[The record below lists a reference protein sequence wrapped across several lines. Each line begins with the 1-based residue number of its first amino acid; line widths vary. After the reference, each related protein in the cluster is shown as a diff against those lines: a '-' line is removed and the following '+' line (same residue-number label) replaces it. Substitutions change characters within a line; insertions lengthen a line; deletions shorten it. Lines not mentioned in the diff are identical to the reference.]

1 MSLDGVS
8 IFLNNRPD
16 NFRGGKINKFSHI
29 WEGLSSDPQFLK
41 FVHGDYVEFI
51 DAPPLCAMPR
61 TLRLNQSDQAAL
73 DKTVMDF
80 LKFGIVELC
89 HPVSGPS
96 FYSTYFPV
104 IKPDGSARFILNLE
118 CFNLSIQYHKFKMDT
133 MKEVI
138 QLIFPNCFFAKIDF
152 KHAYYSVFLRPQ
164 DRDWFRF
171 VWHNHHLRFTC
182 LPQGF
187 TAAPRIFTKLLKP
200 VFSHFR
206 SLGIIT
212 LCYLDDCI
220 FLAPSA
226 DALTRDLKYVLGF
239 LDSLGL
245 TISVGKS
252 CLVPSQRIEFLGF
265 ILDSVL
271 MSVRLTVIKREKIQ
285 ALGTKLVNDVEVS
298 LRELS
303 SFIGSLVASEHGVPR
318 APLRYKYLEIL
329 KNRALVFCKGNFD
342 GFVRLDARALG
353 LIQWWVDNI
362 FRLVKSIV
370 VPQIDLELVTD
381 AATSLGWGAHVGRH
395 CTYGHW
401 TAVEKDDNCN
411 ILELRAIFFGLQSLC
426 RDKAGIHIRIRSDNT
441 TAVACINR
449 CGSIRE
455 SLLDLC
461 VEIFAWAEE
470 RDILLS
476 AAHIRGIDNI
486 EADRLSRNV
495 SVDTEWSI
503 PQSVF
508 DKLCL
513 IFGRPCVDLFA
524 SRINHKLSDYIS
536 WHPDPSAVATDAFL
550 FDWSDFVGYAFP
562 PFSVLGKVIQ
572 KIIGDR
578 ATVLVVLP
586 LWPSKSWFPLALQ
599 LLIAPPRILSKGSL
613 YLPQDPARRHRLDPS
628 LAMGALLLSGN
639 PSLPEAFRR
648 KLQTSSLE
656 PGGRGPKTS
665 IGRISR
671 GGVSFVSRGRSV
683 CFTPL

>member
-1 MSLDGVS
+1 M
-8 IFLNNRPD
+8 
-16 NFRGGKINKFSHI
+16 RGN
-29 WEGLSSDPQFLK
+29 
-41 FVHGDYVEFI
+41 YVEFI
-51 DAPPLCAMPR
+51 DSPPVCDMPR
-61 TLRLNQSDQAAL
+61 TLRLNQSDQVAL
-73 DKTVMDF
+73 DKTIESF

-89 HPVSGPS
+89 LPISGPS

-118 CFNLSIQYHKFKMDT
+118 RFNLSIQYHKFKMDT

-152 KHAYYSVFLRPQ
+152 QHAYYSVFLQPK

-171 VWHNHHLRFTC
+171 MWYDQHLRFTC

-220 FLAPSA
+220 FLASSA
-226 DALTRDLKYVLGF
+226 DALSRDLNYALGF
-239 LDSLGL
+239 LDALGL
-245 TISVGKS
+245 TVSVGKS

-265 ILDSVL
+265 ILDSTL
-271 MSVRLTVIKREKIQ
+271 MSVSLTEVKKEKIQ
-285 ALGTKLVNDVEVS
+285 VLGRKLISDVEVS

-303 SFIGSLVASEHGVPR
+303 SLIGSLVASDHGVPR

-329 KNRALVFCKGNFD
+329 KNGALVLCKGDFDSFVTLDRRAL
-342 GFVRLDARALG
+342 A
-353 LIQWWVDNI
+353 LIQWWVDNV
-362 FRLVKSIV
+362 FRLVRSII
-370 VPQIDLELVTD
+370 VPEIDLELVTD
-381 AATSLGWGAHVGRH
+381 AASSLGWGAHVGRS

-401 TAVEKDDNCN
+401 SAVEKDANCN

-426 RDKAGIHIRIRSDNT
+426 RDMAGIHIRIRSDNT

-476 AAHIRGIDNI
+476 AAHVRGIDNV

-495 SVDTEWSI
+495 GVDTEWSI
-503 PQSVF
+503 PQAIF

-513 IFGRPCVDLFA
+513 IFGRPSVDLFA

-550 FDWSDFVGYAFP
+550 FDWSDFFGYAFP

-572 KIIGDR
+572 KIIRDR

-586 LWPSKSWFPLALQ
+586 LWPSRSWFPLALH
-599 LLIAPPRILSKGSL
+599 LLIATPRILSRGSL
-613 YLPQDPARRHRLDPS
+613 YLPQDPARRHRLDSS

-639 PSLPEAFRR
+639 PSLQEDFRQQLR
-648 KLQTSSLE
+648 ISSLVPGEGE
-656 PGGRGPKTS
+656 PRTS

-671 GGVSFVSRGRSV
+671 GGVSFVSRGMSV
-683 CFTPL
+683 FFTPL